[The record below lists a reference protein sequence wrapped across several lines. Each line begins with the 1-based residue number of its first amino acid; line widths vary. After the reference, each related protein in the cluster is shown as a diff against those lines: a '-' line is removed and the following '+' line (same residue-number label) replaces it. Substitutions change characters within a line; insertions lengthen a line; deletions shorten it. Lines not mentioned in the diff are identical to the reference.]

1 MLVLQDKVSHTFSV
15 KTVFFIHLA
24 FTLVKFDWP
33 RIQQQG
39 CLSPCMCIYLSSCP
53 VFFPVCLFFSLIKEK
68 VDWSFQ
74 CQGQYTC
81 LNVMFP
87 YGCCI
92 NNNLHVCSMQW
103 HWLFGLYTQKHFPIK
118 NYTSLFSDFTVLWE
132 FPGSSKSLCIWFFF
146 FFKPT
151 SFSHFL
157 KSLFLNCKMRP
168 NEVSCRLHLH
178 VVRVHIAIYRSH
190 IVVFFSF
197 VMDNCVFPNEPL
209 SDGFLRNR
217 LFGESEVSVPSDVIV

>member
-1 MLVLQDKVSHTFSV
+1 MRVSRV
-15 KTVFFIHLA
+15 
-24 FTLVKFDWP
+24 
-33 RIQQQG
+33 QQEP
-39 CLSPCMCIYLSSCP
+39 LYL
-53 VFFPVCLFFSLIKEK
+53 I
-68 VDWSFQ
+68 
-74 CQGQYTC
+74 
-81 LNVMFP
+81 
-87 YGCCI
+87 
-92 NNNLHVCSMQW
+92 
-103 HWLFGLYTQKHFPIK
+103 
-118 NYTSLFSDFTVLWE
+118 
-132 FPGSSKSLCIWFFF
+132 FFF